1 MLTLFRL
8 RLAHSRITGELET
21 PCPKLFQGG
30 TLPVP
35 LAVTAP
41 AGHGRPPYPPAAK
54 WSGVDLRP
62 AMSLAFTLPV
72 STRRF
77 TRVTSP
83 FLQASSS
90 SRNAP
95 LAAPGPAASGLS
107 AAGLDAADDDA
118 DEDDDDEE
126 EPLELLPEP
135 GGGAGAAAPEP
146 SAHSAAG
153 GRSASGGASPSGP
166 ARLWR
171 CAAGARLGLRGGE
184 AAVGGGEAGPGGG
197 WWW

>member
-1 MLTLFRL
+1 
-8 RLAHSRITGELET
+8 
-21 PCPKLFQGG
+21 
-30 TLPVP
+30 
-35 LAVTAP
+35 
-41 AGHGRPPYPPAAK
+41 
-54 WSGVDLRP
+54 
-62 AMSLAFTLPV
+62 MSLAFTLPV

-118 DEDDDDEE
+118 DEEDEE

-135 GGGAGAAAPEP
+135 GGEADAAAPEP
-146 SAHSAAG
+146 SAHSATG
-153 GRSASGGASPSGP
+153 GRSASGGASPSAP
-166 ARLWR
+166 VRLWR
-171 CAAGARLGLRGGE
+171 CSAGARLGLRGGE
-184 AAVGGGEAGPGGG
+184 APAGGGEAGPGGG

>member
-1 MLTLFRL
+1 
-8 RLAHSRITGELET
+8 
-21 PCPKLFQGG
+21 
-30 TLPVP
+30 
-35 LAVTAP
+35 
-41 AGHGRPPYPPAAK
+41 
-54 WSGVDLRP
+54 
-62 AMSLAFTLPV
+62 MSLAFTLLV

-118 DEDDDDEE
+118 DDEDEDEE

-135 GGGAGAAAPEP
+135 GGGAGAAEPEP
-146 SAHSAAG
+146 SAHSTAG
-153 GRSASGGASPSGP
+153 GRSESGGASPSGP
-166 ARLWR
+166 ERLWR
-171 CAAGARLGLRGGE
+171 CAAGARLGLRGGDP
-184 AAVGGGEAGPGGG
+184 AAGGGDAGPGGG
-197 WWW
+197 GGWCW